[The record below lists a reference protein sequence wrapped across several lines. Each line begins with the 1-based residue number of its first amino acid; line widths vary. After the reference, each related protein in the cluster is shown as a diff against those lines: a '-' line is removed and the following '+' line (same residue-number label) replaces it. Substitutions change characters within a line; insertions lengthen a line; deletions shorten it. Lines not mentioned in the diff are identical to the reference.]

1 MAGSGVTRR
10 GVMVGA
16 AAVVLPVPAL
26 AGAGPALADTPITAE
41 AAIAEAFRA
50 RDQAVSAGD
59 QAYGAV
65 VVFDGR
71 IVGFGPS
78 RVVQDGDPDAHAE
91 RVALRDAQARLGRTD
106 LAGAVIYSSSRPCA
120 LCQRALAAAGVARMI
135 HGRERTDAGAP
146 RGDGS

>member
-10 GVMVGA
+10 GIVIGA
-16 AAVVLPVPAL
+16 AAVVVPVPA
-26 AGAGPALADTPITAE
+26 GAEPAITAE
-41 AAIAEAFRA
+41 AAIAEAFRL
-50 RDQAVSAGD
+50 RDQAVAAGD

-65 VVFDGR
+65 VVLDGR

-78 RVVQDGDPDAHAE
+78 RVVQDGNVDAHAE
-91 RVALRDAQARLGRTD
+91 RVALWDAQARLGRRD

-135 HGRERTDAGAP
+135 HGQERTDAGAP